1 MLEKESLEIL
11 REAVEKLEAGF
22 ADLPDFAER
31 VDMERLR
38 SVLLQTAEKMQN
50 NYPYHHPFYI
60 GQMLKPPHPV
70 ARLAYMLSMWINPNN
85 HALDGSRASSPMEKE
100 AVYFIRKAGPHMP
113 AYNFV
118 IYLKPGDNKLVDI
131 YPSKMGL
138 DFDSC
143 NVQNPKPFDPHRIR

>member
-1 MLEKESLEIL
+1 MLEKQSLEIL
-11 REAVEKLEAGF
+11 REAVEKLEEGF

-60 GQMLKPPHPV
+60 GQMLKPPHPI

-100 AVYFIRKAGPHMP
+100 AVAEIA
-113 AYNFV
+113 A
-118 IYLKPGDNKLVDI
+118 
-131 YPSKMGL
+131 
-138 DFDSC
+138 
-143 NVQNPKPFDPHRIR
+143 